1 MTTKIV
7 LTGLPE
13 WPVRRIFV
21 VHYKTNWRKESVMAK
36 QQTFGDKLGKKK
48 GSTKISVK
56 VIRGYKSEET
66 GTVKFKERFVQVDDL
81 GQIEKMEI

>member
-1 MTTKIV
+1 
-7 LTGLPE
+7 
-13 WPVRRIFV
+13 
-21 VHYKTNWRKESVMAK
+21 MAK

-48 GSTKISVK
+48 GPSKLSVK

-66 GTVKFKERFVQVDDL
+66 GAIKFKERFVKVDDI

>member
-1 MTTKIV
+1 
-7 LTGLPE
+7 
-13 WPVRRIFV
+13 
-21 VHYKTNWRKESVMAK
+21 MAK